1 MHACWECT
9 HLFHAVVLMLSGWG
23 VTFMSR
29 LTCSST
35 CAALD
40 HRSLMLAPSI
50 RFNLVAVGR
59 EFVVVRQRVTDG
71 VAIVSRGCFVS
82 GQCGPM
88 PAQPGTVH
96 DLAFT
101 SKCLSSRDDHL
112 DPTMRFVYFVSV
124 MHNRNH
130 WHLGLHATVSIRLG
144 SSHL

>member
-1 MHACWECT
+1 MRHCRLDDSRC
-9 HLFHAVVLMLSGWG
+9 MLVGSLLICSMPLCSCFPDGV

-59 EFVVVRQRVTDG
+59 EFVAVRQRVTDG

-82 GQCGPM
+82 GQCWPM
-88 PAQPGTVH
+88 PAQFGTIH

-101 SKCLSSRDDHL
+101 SKCLASRDDHL
-112 DPTMRFVYFVSV
+112 DPTMRSY
-124 MHNRNH
+124 
-130 WHLGLHATVSIRLG
+130 SIMGRMCTSCL
-144 SSHL
+144 